1 MPHLRRFFPLL
12 FGLILAAAAQAQVG
26 PAITVIH
33 VGKDS
38 GGFDDFQY
46 YGQFG
51 GIAAYSMA
59 TTSCNPGTIPAN
71 WDDDDH
77 PVIAQNMFRL
87 ADGRFEQL
95 GQSWLKH
102 GFCAVNQNGC
112 GTCQNTDCD
121 SLGLGC
127 ADTYSSSL
135 NDGFDGGPKYLVNA
149 TTGTHIDPHPDP
161 TGPSTIRG
169 RLQVAVA
176 DIDPAQNPGARYFVE
191 SQYVS
196 EHTASFGNGE
206 IANSWRPLQVNSVA
220 GIQGGGATV
229 VGECAPYAWQAE
241 APQVVVTE
249 IVNTHEGGGGL
260 HGHYTLGHR
269 VTDLGGGTFRYD
281 YVLYNRTSERSAG
294 SFAVP
299 LGASVNVTNLFFN
312 DVDYHS
318 GEIFDGTDWEAVVE
332 PGSIT
337 WSTTPYDQNVNA
349 NALRWATMYNF
360 RFDANVAPEESSVT
374 IGTFKPGGAA
384 SASTTTLAPPAAPIN
399 PCDLPLG
406 PCPEDVNNDYIV
418 GVDDMLEALGV
429 YGQCGDGSFRPVGD
443 VNDDCCVDVDDLLL
457 LIAAWNQDC
466 TPEGA
471 CCLAEGG
478 CQDASEAEC
487 DAIGGAWGG
496 EFSSCEATNC
506 PAPGACCFTD
516 GSCQYLMADDCSEES
531 GTFQGDGVNCSDVDC
546 PVAGAGDECD
556 VAMIANLGANAFE
569 TDTATPSSPEPDDAQ
584 CAGTYLDWNG
594 SQDIW
599 FRFDPES
606 SGLLTFHTCD
616 PSSYDTSMA
625 IYQDSCD
632 NQVACNGDADGG
644 SGCQSYYSA
653 IDLDVSAGST
663 YYIRIGGW
671 QAETGSGTLTIE

>member
-241 APQVVVTE
+241 DPQVVVTE

-318 GEIFDGTDWEAVVE
+318 GEPFDGTDWVPTHGGNVF
-332 PGSIT
+332 T
-337 WSTTPYDQNVNA
+337 WQTAQDHATDAYA
-349 NALRWATMYNF
+349 NALRWGTMYSF
-360 RFDANVAPEESSVT
+360 GFDADAPPVAGSVE
-374 IGTFKPGGAA
+374 IGMFAPGGGSDVLVAA
-384 SASTTTLAPPAAPIN
+384 AMVPDGGPA
-399 PCDLPLG
+399 
-406 PCPEDVNNDYIV
+406 V
-418 GVDDMLEALGV
+418 GTG
-429 YGQCGDGSFRPVGD
+429 YCFGDGSGTPCPCS
-443 VNDDCCVDVDDLLL
+443 ND
-457 LIAAWNQDC
+457 N
-466 TPEGA
+466 
-471 CCLAEGG
+471 
-478 CQDASEAEC
+478 
-487 DAIGGAWGG
+487 
-496 EFSSCEATNC
+496 
-506 PAPGACCFTD
+506 D
-516 GSCQYLMADDCSEES
+516 GS
-531 GTFQGDGVNCSDVDC
+531 V
-546 PVAGAGDECD
+546 P
-556 VAMIANLGANAFE
+556 
-569 TDTATPSSPEPDDAQ
+569 
-584 CAGTYLDWNG
+584 
-594 SQDIW
+594 
-599 FRFDPES
+599 
-606 SGLLTFHTCD
+606 
-616 PSSYDTSMA
+616 
-625 IYQDSCD
+625 
-632 NQVACNGDADGG
+632 G
-644 SGCQSYYSA
+644 SGCANGVHASGA
-653 IDLDVSAGST
+653 LL
-663 YYIRIGGW
+663 
-671 QAETGSGTLTIE
+671 TGSGTASLSNDTLVLTTVNAEPGNSGLYFQANNDLSPGIVWGDGLQCAGGGLKRLQVRFADATGMSSTTIGISAKAGNITVGDTRFYQCWYRNPLNPPCGAGMNDFNASNGYAITWAP